1 MARTKSNILTPAEQR
16 IMDAVWTLKQASV
29 GDVLEVVSGTGP
41 VAYTTVMTVLKVL
54 EKKGYVTATRDG
66 RILVYRA
73 KVSREKAQTQALKH
87 LVGEFFGGS
96 RTALAQH
103 LLHQEDLSRAELR
116 SLETMVQA
124 ALAERKR
131 D

>member
-1 MARTKSNILTPAEQR
+1 MARTKSKILTPAEQR
-16 IMDAVWTLKQASV
+16 VMDAVWTLKQASV
-29 GDVLEVVSGTGP
+29 GDVLGIVSATAP

-54 EKKGYVTATRDG
+54 EEKGYVTATRDG
-66 RILVYRA
+66 RVLVYRA
-73 KVSREKAQTQALKH
+73 KVSREKAQSQALRH

-96 RTALAQH
+96 KTALAQH
-103 LLHQEDLSRAELR
+103 LLHQEDLSHTELQ
-116 SLETMVQA
+116 SLEKMVHD

>member
-1 MARTKSNILTPAEQR
+1 MARTKSKILTPAEQR

-29 GDVLEVVSGTGP
+29 GDVLQVVSATGA

-54 EKKGYVTATRDG
+54 EEKGYVSATRDG

-124 ALAERKR
+124 ALAERKA
-131 D
+131 